1 MVTAELAVAILA
13 VVPVAASMIM
23 LAGLAAVQV
32 EVVEAA
38 RQGARS
44 MARGDPESAVRADVV
59 RIRPGASVATS
70 IEGSL
75 VTVTVSEPVGG
86 WSLVPRFS
94 LSASATAALEEGLD
108 GAS

>member
-1 MVTAELAVAILA
+1 MVTAELAVGMLA
-13 VVPVAASMIM
+13 VVPVAASIIM

-38 RQGARS
+38 RQAARS
-44 MARGDPESAVRADVV
+44 MARGDPESAVRADVA
-59 RIRPGASVATS
+59 RILPGADVATS
-70 IEGSL
+70 TEGTL

-94 LSASATAALEEGLD
+94 LSASATAALED
-108 GAS
+108 GVDDAS